1 MLDLVFTRELK
12 LAILIAPIEPQASLR
27 QRLAEKLRSPG
38 RMVMKTLA
46 SRVEQVVNL
55 RPIGNR
61 PPRVRT
67 NLLDRQQGAI
77 RLRSHPQK
85 GV

>member
-1 MLDLVFTRELK
+1 
-12 LAILIAPIEPQASLR
+12 
-27 QRLAEKLRSPG
+27 
-38 RMVMKTLA
+38 MVMKTLA
-46 SRVEQVVNL
+46 SRVGQVVNL